1 MTDKP
6 ITTRQ
11 FKKFAMRI
19 NYLTKRKCDYEVY
32 AKDLNEAH
40 AIAATRFDDEHT
52 DACIRDS
59 VCEVP
64 NV

>member
-1 MTDKP
+1 MYKHWT
-6 ITTRQ
+6 Q
-11 FKKFAMRI
+11 QEI
-19 NYLTKRKCDYEVY
+19 NYLTKNKCDYEVY

-52 DACIRDS
+52 DACIRES

-64 NV
+64 E